1 MYTCQVHLAT
11 TFKPVLHL
19 HVTLTEGNALLQ
31 FHIKMKMKMF
41 STIIIT
47 SFFSF
52 FLLTRSLKARVTDG
66 GLESLK

>member
-11 TFKPVLHL
+11 NFKPVLHL

-41 STIIIT
+41 STIIT
-47 SFFSF
+47 SFFFTNTESK
-52 FLLTRSLKARVTDG
+52 SQG
-66 GLESLK
+66 YGWGLESLK

>member
-11 TFKPVLHL
+11 NFKPVLHL

-41 STIIIT
+41 STIIT
-47 SFFSF
+47 FFLF
-52 FLLTRSLKARVTDG
+52 FLLTRSLKARVTVG